1 MSAPPALTAT
11 RPASIRGSVV
21 SVAAT
26 SRMRRLGNGIPA
38 ASIRKAQKTIVRTCS
53 SRKSRCD
60 WTQSMRRLA
69 RQCIPATPAAKGTP
83 ASYGVSDYAV
93 GRLSAKHINRVLLGA
108 DPGSLP
114 AERLYRLH
122 YVVIFRILCISGR
135 RRSDQIFRQALA
147 ARVSSMVAT
156 SPCLAADSPRVG
168 NRSAARTNGHISLSV
183 LRHSEDRCGDPALVL
198 QPLRHAKR
206 AIPLMLVGAEASNAV
221 WRTACRH
228 AVDYA

>member
-38 ASIRKAQKTIVRTCS
+38 ASIRNAQKTIVRTCS

-69 RQCIPATPAAKGTP
+69 RQCIPATLAAKGAP
-83 ASYGVSDYAV
+83 ASYGVSYYAV
-93 GRLSAKHINRVLLGA
+93 GRLSAKHINRALLGA

-114 AERLYRLH
+114 AERLDTLH
-122 YVVIFRILCISGR
+122 YVVILKSRRYKSPSGRRCFISGR
-135 RRSDQIFRQALA
+135 RRSEHEPSDLSA
-147 ARVSSMVAT
+147 S
-156 SPCLAADSPRVG
+156 
-168 NRSAARTNGHISLSV
+168 SAARGLIDGRNI
-183 LRHSEDRCGDPALVL
+183 AL
-198 QPLRHAKR
+198 P
-206 AIPLMLVGAEASNAV
+206 
-221 WRTACRH
+221 
-228 AVDYA
+228 D